1 MSHYTSDSDSEK
13 YVKSRHTHNRND
25 GYFYDLGPSRFHQTG
40 PTDIVYTSDEDDDS
54 EIDCFKSTERWH
66 SGRHS
71 PVPPPIPHFAPE
83 TPVVYNTVVNNK
95 FSDDEHSSHDRH
107 YPAHRKPIIHN
118 GHQDRSQFYTQ
129 HQNPNLGYPP
139 NTSFINVSHQEMVP
153 LSYHEP
159 RHHRPH
165 SSHSCRSSSSSRR
178 SCSRHSPHHLTVKLD
193 DQGTFEKYK
202 VDSQKLEE
210 ALMHERHALEEI
222 IRLEKMA
229 MKDRTDAA
237 TSSLELERLRREQEE
252 QRDAARREKERLE
265 AAELRLARQKLD
277 EIERERERI
286 EDERRRTESANLH
299 CAQEELKAI
308 NLRRE
313 KELEEKRRKEEE
325 NLRRAKETLDELNRR
340 KEAEEAEKRLAE
352 SLELRR
358 RKEAEAAEREQKE
371 RKDIENRAIE
381 QYKLKE
387 ADRIRLEAEE
397 KERIDREVKRGLEE
411 RLAASGLDSK
421 TIASIVSG
429 KKVDHE
435 CEHASDYKD
444 YDSALTTYQDQY
456 AGGYLAQPTYTRMHR
471 SYISVETLIAFNINF
486 LFDQDPNYI
495 IITREV
501 PEWERAY
508 LWQHTSTLRA
518 GRSSHDETGQ
528 CHQKRHR
535 STSRGR
541 EHHRHHR
548 HRSYSRVVKYKISDD
563 TKEQSA
569 HKSHSKPRSPSLLMF
584 LAGAR

>member
-1 MSHYTSDSDSEK
+1 MSHYTSESDSDK
-13 YVKSRHTHNRND
+13 YVKSGNHRRTHNRND

-71 PVPPPIPHFAPE
+71 PVPPPIPHFASE

-107 YPAHRKPIIHN
+107 YPAQRKPIIHN

-139 NTSFINVSHQEMVP
+139 NTSFINVSHQEM
-153 LSYHEP
+153 
-159 RHHRPH
+159 
-165 SSHSCRSSSSSRR
+165 
-178 SCSRHSPHHLTVKLD
+178 LD

-210 ALMHERHALEEI
+210 ALMHERHALEER

-265 AAELRLARQKLD
+265 AGELRLARQKLD

-286 EDERRRTESANLH
+286 EDERRRTESASLH

-397 KERIDREVKRGLEE
+397 RERIDREVKRGLEE

-444 YDSALTTYQDQY
+444 YDSALTTYQDQTPTTSLLPEKSPNGS
-456 AGGYLAQPTYTRMHR
+456 APTYGSTLA
-471 SYISVETLIAFNINF
+471 YSVQGVLVMTKLANVIKKDIDLLLEVENS
-486 LFDQDPNYI
+486 
-495 IITREV
+495 IITV
-501 PEWERAY
+501 TVA
-508 LWQHTSTLRA
+508 
-518 GRSSHDETGQ
+518 
-528 CHQKRHR
+528 
-535 STSRGR
+535 
-541 EHHRHHR
+541 
-548 HRSYSRVVKYKISDD
+548 
-563 TKEQSA
+563 A
-569 HKSHSKPRSPSLLMF
+569 HKRSHSKPRSPSLLMF